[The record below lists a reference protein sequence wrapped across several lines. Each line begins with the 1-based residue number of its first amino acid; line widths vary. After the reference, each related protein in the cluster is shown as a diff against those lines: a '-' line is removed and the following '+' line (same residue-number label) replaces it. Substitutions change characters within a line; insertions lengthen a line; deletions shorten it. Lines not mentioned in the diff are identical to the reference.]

1 MTVHDSASASA
12 EAETGSSINEAAV
25 HSLGH
30 RLRALRHAHD
40 RSLAEVA
47 EATGISASFLS
58 LVENGKSDMTIGR
71 LARLVNYF
79 GVEIESLFPTSA
91 DRWNPI
97 SVVAPGAGS
106 TLKSPAEGIEIYL
119 LASGPSR
126 QMSPMLLEFQPGAS
140 LSDYGYHRG
149 EEFVYVAEGVL
160 EIAFEGKP
168 PVILTAGGSVNY
180 PAEIPHLFRNADAEA
195 PLRIVCVDL
204 HGSWAHADS

>member
-1 MTVHDSASASA
+1 MNHDATAHAHAPSD
-12 EAETGSSINEAAV
+12 TSIDSAAV

-30 RLRALRHAHD
+30 RLRTLRKTHS

-71 LARLVNYF
+71 LARLVTYF
-79 GVEIESLFPTSA
+79 GVEIESLFPTASE
-91 DRWNPI
+91 RWDPI
-97 SVVAPGAGS
+97 TVVPSGTGS
-106 TLKSPAEGIEIYL
+106 MLKSPAEGIEISL

-126 QMSPMLLEFQPGAS
+126 QMSPMLLEFEPGAR

-149 EEFVYVAEGVL
+149 EEFVYVVEGML
-160 EIAFEGKP
+160 EIAFEGRA
-168 PVILTAGGSVNY
+168 PVMVSPGGSINY
-180 PAEIPHLFRNADAEA
+180 PAEIPHLFRNADERA
-195 PLRIVCVDL
+195 PLRIICVDL